1 VQKTFGNHCC
11 PIKIAYLWQEATL
24 AMLLAESPLEQAA
37 LLVDLI
43 ASPFLSFF
51 LAKKKGTKKNATFS
65 YRSAAKRSPAA
76 CFVEACYS
84 NVRYRGDFH

>member
-1 VQKTFGNHCC
+1 
-11 PIKIAYLWQEATL
+11 
-24 AMLLAESPLEQAA
+24 MEQAA

-51 LAKKKGTKKNATFS
+51 LAKKKGTKKSATFS
-65 YRSAAKRSPAA
+65 YRSAAKRSSAA
-76 CFVEACYS
+76 CFAEARYS